1 MEVGWV
7 VRRVK
12 RGLKGMV
19 GVESAC
25 VDSCREEGCGEGG
38 MGCGERW

>member
-12 RGLKGMV
+12 RGVKGV
-19 GVESAC
+19 VVVESAC
-25 VDSCREEGCGEGG
+25 VDSCREEGCGEDRLG
-38 MGCGERW
+38 